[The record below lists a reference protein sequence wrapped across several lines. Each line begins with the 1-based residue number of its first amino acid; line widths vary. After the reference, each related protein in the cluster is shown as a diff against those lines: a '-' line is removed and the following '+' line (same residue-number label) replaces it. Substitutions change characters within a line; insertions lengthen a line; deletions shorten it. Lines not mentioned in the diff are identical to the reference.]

1 MTTTNTH
8 GTLVDFLAAKFA
20 GCEGVATI
28 WSKQR
33 KATKAIP
40 ASDIDGIAGALAAVA
55 QDDDAYIA
63 ISTQASAPAKN
74 KRGSEGTALAVPG
87 FFADIDLAAEKGA
100 ETGYPTDR
108 EEAIRILDAFP
119 FKPTWLID
127 TGNGLHAHF
136 DFEKPLTLRDP
147 VDQNA
152 VKRLSSSFQRT
163 LVEHFYKHGRKIDNV
178 GDLARLCRPPE
189 TLNHKTKPPK
199 RVTVIRHEPENRL
212 TIDKVE
218 AFLNAN
224 HPEDKATT
232 RRPRRLADHEPII
245 KACAWYRDVVV
256 EGAETCSEPDWFAGT
271 SITALCKGGEE
282 IFFDYSRR
290 HPRFREREAREKFRR
305 AVEHNAP
312 RTCASIA
319 DELGH
324 KATCEACPHYGLITT
339 PLRLGV
345 SGYDPGPRG
354 PVPLG
359 YSAEGNFVFLD
370 QVRQILVVASSSQL
384 LSLQYLLGVAPME
397 FWGRQFPNSNGKLPV
412 NFLAA
417 GQALMEA
424 CRERGPFDPRKVRG
438 RGVWLEKGG
447 RIIVNLGGMVAA
459 DSGYVYLCFEP
470 LPLQEVNEF
479 PVSQLER
486 LLSLFP
492 WRNQQDATLMLGW
505 LAIAPICGVLKWRPH
520 CFVYGPPNCGKT
532 TLHTTVTNLLTPLV
546 VSADGQS
553 TEAGIRQLIKAD
565 SRPCVIDEF
574 ESDQQRGHINGVLKL
589 ARSASSAENP
599 VLRGTPEGKAMHF
612 TLRTCFFFGAVNPSG
627 MSPAD
632 ATRILLFEMLRHD
645 NDPAVAQEI
654 ATLEAF
660 LASKGPEW
668 CGYMAGL
675 ANLVPAAIESFKT
688 ALPGIDS
695 RHRQNVATLLA
706 GAFIAKHRAVPSGV
720 EARSMAEAFMPSVE
734 LHAEAFERDD
744 AAECLQH
751 LLSYQVE
758 KNTLGYWIT
767 VMRAETHDLRTDA
780 KRILMN
786 HDIVL
791 RRDGNEPGL
800 FIKNGS
806 AAIEVIFRDTK
817 WGRGAWER
825 SLRKLVERFTPK
837 NPIQFPC
844 SGQKA
849 RAIGLPLELF
859 EIADADADWPYV
871 TRF

>member
-1 MTTTNTH
+1 MTTTNMRD
-8 GTLVDFLAAKFA
+8 TLADFLAAKFA
-20 GCEGVATI
+20 GCEGFVTI
-28 WSKQR
+28 WTKQQ
-33 KATKAIP
+33 KSTTSFPVADTA
-40 ASDIDGIAGALAAVA
+40 GIAAALVKAA
-55 QDDDAYIA
+55 QFDDAYMA
-63 ISTQASAPAKN
+63 ISTQAIAPAEN
-74 KRGSEGTALAVPG
+74 KRGGEPTVLAVPG
-87 FFADIDLAAEKGA
+87 FFADIDLSDEKGV

-119 FKPTWLID
+119 FKPAWLID

-136 DFEKPLTLRDP
+136 DFENPLTLRDP
-147 VDQNA
+147 IDRNA
-152 VKRLSSSFQRT
+152 VKRLSSSFQRA
-163 LVEHFYKHGRKIDNV
+163 LVGHFYKHGRKIDSV

-199 RVTVIRHEPENRL
+199 PVTVIRHQPQNRL
-212 TIDKVE
+212 SVDEVE
-218 AFLNAN
+218 AFLKAN
-224 HPEDKATT
+224 HPEDKGTG
-232 RRPRRLADHEPII
+232 RKPRRLADHDRIVRS
-245 KACAWYRDVVV
+245 CAWYRDVVF
-256 EGAETCSEPDWFAGT
+256 EGAETCSEPDWFAGA

-282 IFFDYSRR
+282 IFLDYSRR
-290 HPRFREREAREKFRR
+290 HPSFQEREAREKFRR
-305 AVEHNAP
+305 AAEHNAP

-324 KATCEACPHYGLITT
+324 KAACEACPHYGLITT
-339 PLRLGV
+339 PLRLGI

-370 QVRQILVVASSSQL
+370 QVRQILVVAGSSQL

-397 FWGRQFPNSNGKLPV
+397 FWARQFPPSKKDSRIDAW
-412 NFLAA
+412 AA

-447 RIIVNLGGMVAA
+447 RIIVNLGGPICA
-459 DSGYVYLCFEP
+459 DSSHVYLCFEP
-470 LPLQEVNEF
+470 LPLREVGEF

-486 LLSLFP
+486 MLSLFP
-492 WRNQQDATLMLGW
+492 WRNPQDASLMLGW

-574 ESDQQRGHINGVLKL
+574 ESDQQRGHLAGVLRL

-612 TLRTCFFFGAVNPSG
+612 VLRTCFFFGAVNPSG

-632 ATRILLFEMLRHD
+632 ATRILLFEMLKHG

-654 ATLEAF
+654 GRLEAF
-660 LASKGPEW
+660 LSGKGPEW

-675 ANLVPAAIESFKT
+675 AHLVPAAIESFKT
-688 ALPGIDS
+688 ALPGLDS

-706 GAFIAKHRAVPSGV
+706 GAFIAKHGAVPSGV
-720 EARSMAEAFMPSVE
+720 EAQGMAEAFMPSVE

-751 LLSYQVE
+751 LLSYQVD
-758 KNTLGYWIT
+758 KNTLGYWIA
-767 VMRAETHDLRTDA
+767 VARAETHDSRTDA
-780 KRILMN
+780 KRILSN
-786 HDIVL
+786 HDLVL
-791 RRDGNEPGL
+791 RRDGEEPGL

-806 AAIEVIFRDTK
+806 AAIEVIFSDTK

-825 SLRKLVERFTPK
+825 SLRKHEGRFFPK
-837 NPIQFPC
+837 NPIQFPY

-849 RAIGLPLELF
+849 RAIGLPLGLF
-859 EIADADADWPYV
+859 EIADPDADRIYE